1 MKQTVLITTVLLCLA
16 TAASAADGK
25 KDAQPQSGHVQQMKM
40 TRTEADAPM
49 TEHVSRKDNCDP
61 GKPSSPKN
69 TTDGQTG
76 DPDAAQNRVEYGG
89 GG

>member
-25 KDAQPQSGHVQQMKM
+25 KDAQPQSDHIQQMKM
-40 TRTEADAPM
+40 RRTEADTPM
-49 TEHVSRKDNCDP
+49 SEHVSRKDNCDP
-61 GKPSSPKN
+61 GKASDPKN
-69 TTDGQTG
+69 TSDGQTG